1 MKIRYI
7 ILLAALLLAW
17 GCNDKSAKNEQDKTE
32 KVSSTKEIAYYTCPM
47 HPQVHKDKPGKCPIC
62 GMDLVPVMKSE
73 MNMQGDTTQNM
84 PGMKMDTQKPDS
96 TMGNMNMKEQHGKD
110 SGSSMKGMDM
120 GGMDMSSSAPMQLSP
135 QQQFMAGVKTT
146 TLAGGPVKREI
157 VLTGTTTLNPNE
169 TSVISAR
176 VGGWIQKSF
185 VRNPGEK
192 IRVGQKLYELYS
204 PDLLAAENDY
214 RIAIRQRPLFQKS
227 SVDVSKTIQALQQKM
242 LRWDLSQSQ
251 INRLATEKA
260 TGKITIY
267 SKRSGIL
274 SQRLKV
280 EGDFVNEG
288 ETVFELINNDHLWVR
303 AQLYDTELDF
313 LSGHPAVK
321 VKLENYPQ
329 VLNGK
334 ITFNNLVSQTNA
346 RVYPI
351 YISIPN
357 PGGRIQN
364 GMLAKVYLQQSGATG
379 HSALSIPS
387 SAVVYDGGM
396 TYVWVALPG
405 NQFKRQMVQLGES
418 DNNRIKVL
426 AGLNGGDKVVSAGV
440 YLVNSEYR
448 LKTGGANMAGMQMSD
463 MKMGGRNE

>member
-1 MKIRYI
+1 MKTKYI
-7 ILLAALLLAW
+7 ILFVALLLAG
-17 GCNDKSAKNEQDKTE
+17 GCNDKSAKNEQDKTGT
-32 KVSSTKEIAYYTCPM
+32 VVAAKEIAYYTCPM

-62 GMDLVPVMKSE
+62 GMDLVPIMKTE
-73 MNMQGDTTQNM
+73 INMQDTTQSM
-84 PGMKMDTQKPDS
+84 PGMKIDAQKHDS
-96 TMGNMNMKEQHGKD
+96 TTDNMDMEGMHRKK

-135 QQQFMAGVKTT
+135 QQQFMAGVEIVA
-146 TLAGGPVKREI
+146 LNGGAISREI
-157 VLTGTTTLNPNE
+157 ILTGTTTINPTE
-169 TSVISAR
+169 TSVVSAW

-185 VRNPGEK
+185 VRNPGER
-192 IRVGQKLYELYS
+192 IHVGQKLYELYN

-214 RIAIRQRPLFQKS
+214 RTAVKQKSSFQKS

-242 LRWDLSQSQ
+242 LRWGLSQSQ
-251 INRLATEKA
+251 VNRLATEKA

-267 SKRSGIL
+267 SKKSGIL

-288 ETVFELINNDHLWVR
+288 ETVFELINNDLLWVK
-303 AQLYDTELDF
+303 AQLYDTELSF
-313 LSGHPAVK
+313 LSGHPTVK
-321 VKLENYPQ
+321 VKIESYPEI
-329 VLNGK
+329 LNGK
-334 ITFNNLVSQTNA
+334 IAFNNPVNKANS

-364 GMLAKVYLQQSGATG
+364 GMLAKVYLHQSGADL
-379 HSALSIPS
+379 SAFSIPS

-396 TYVWVALPG
+396 TYVWLALSG
-405 NQFKRQMVQLGES
+405 NRFKRQMVQLGES
-418 DNNRIKVL
+418 DNNRIKVM
-426 AGLNGGDKVVSAGV
+426 AGLQSGDKVVSAGV

-463 MKMGGRNE
+463 MKMEGRSR

>member
-1 MKIRYI
+1 MKTKYI
-7 ILLAALLLAW
+7 ILFVALLLAG
-17 GCNDKSAKNEQDKTE
+17 GCNDKSAKNEQDKTGT
-32 KVSSTKEIAYYTCPM
+32 VVAAKEIAYYTCPM
-47 HPQVHKDKPGKCPIC
+47 HPQVHKDGPGKCPIC

-73 MNMQGDTTQNM
+73 MNMQDTTQSI
-84 PGMKMDTQKPDS
+84 PGIKIDKQKPDS
-96 TMGNMNMKEQHGKD
+96 TMGNMDMKEQHGKD

-120 GGMDMSSSAPMQLSP
+120 SSSAPIQLSP
-135 QQQFMAGVKTT
+135 QQQFMAGVKIVA
-146 TLAGGPVKREI
+146 LAGGAISREI
-157 VLTGTTTLNPNE
+157 ILTGTTTFNPNE
-169 TSVISAR
+169 TSVVSAW

-192 IRVGQKLYELYS
+192 IRVSQKLYELYS

-242 LRWDLSQSQ
+242 LRWGLSQSQ
-251 INRLATEKA
+251 VDRLATEKP

-267 SKRSGIL
+267 SKKSGIL

-288 ETVFELINNDHLWVR
+288 ETVFELINNDHLWVK
-303 AQLYDTELDF
+303 AQLYDTELNF

-321 VKLENYPQ
+321 VKLENYPGI
-329 VLNGK
+329 LNGK
-334 ITFNNLVSQTNA
+334 IAFNNLVSQANS

-357 PGGRIQN
+357 PGSRIQN
-364 GMLAKVYLQQSGATG
+364 GMLAKVYLQQSAAG
-379 HSALSIPS
+379 HSALSIPT

-396 TYVWVALPG
+396 TYVWVALPE

-418 DNNRIKVL
+418 DHDRMKVL
-426 AGLNGGDKVVSAGV
+426 AGLQSGDKVVSAGV
-440 YLVNSEYR
+440 YLVNSEYQ

-463 MKMGGRNE
+463 MKIGGKSEK